1 VNRVHGDT
9 ASLKA
14 SHVRQLQKLGD
25 RAVPP
30 DQVVSPAL
38 ARDVLDLAHE
48 IGRRVG
54 LFVDRRG
61 RVSQVILG
69 DAHSLELP
77 EFSRVRG
84 VSGRLRGIRLVV
96 THLVPEPLDRE
107 ELADLTKLRL
117 DMIAAIHRGPAGI
130 TADMASL
137 GASPPGVAEPFQTR
151 TYPRTPLS
159 ILARIDEEATD
170 AEVAGLPVPLL
181 PFLRELEGQLE
192 AAGVRAQAEIPGTR
206 AMVLMVHDGGPHVTA
221 RKAELR
227 ELCRTAGLGLVEL
240 VEQRR
245 PQPDPRSFF
254 GAGKLR
260 QVLVRALEQDV
271 ELLICDPE
279 LSASQARTIADET
292 ELKVIDRTMLIL
304 DIFAK
309 HARSSDGKL
318 QVELA
323 QLRYLLPKM
332 MGKGTMMSR
341 LMGGVGGRG
350 PGETKLEI
358 DRRRAKERISDL
370 EERLR
375 QLRKQRD
382 QQRAE
387 RKRSRVPVVAIVG
400 YTNAGKSTLL
410 NTVTGSDVDA
420 ENKLFATLDPT
431 VRRIRFPMDREIV
444 LLDTVGFI
452 RDLPP
457 ALRQAFSAT
466 LEEIAAADLLLH
478 VVDATDP
485 DREQQV
491 ATVDA
496 VLGELGAGRVPRFVV
511 LNKCDALPEQPA
523 EEELARLAS
532 GDRVFLV
539 SALEKRTTRAL
550 MEAIEAHLWERGRVE
565 RPEHAAW
572 GGSGEAEGAEPE
584 REPDTGKAGE
594 ATEAGASAEEAGH
607 EREHE
612 AEREPQHAEHGQAR
626 AAAGTGAAAAGA
638 EPGGALHE
646 GDEGDEDDEPAHR
659 ARS

>member
-1 VNRVHGDT
+1 MTRVHGDT
-9 ASLKA
+9 ANLKA

-25 RAVPP
+25 RSIPP
-30 DQVVSPAL
+30 EQIVSTAL
-38 ARDVLDLAHE
+38 ARDLLDLAHE
-48 IGRRVG
+48 IGRRIG
-54 LFVDRRG
+54 LFIDRRG
-61 RVSQVILG
+61 RISRVILG

-77 EFSRVRG
+77 EFTRVRG
-84 VSGRLRGIRLVV
+84 VAGRLRGIRLIV

-107 ELADLTKLRL
+107 ELADLAKLRL
-117 DMIAAIHRGPAGI
+117 DLVAGIHRGPAGI
-130 TADMASL
+130 AVDLATLVPPPPEVLDAFHTRVWTRVPLAILTRAVEEPTAA
-137 GASPPGVAEPFQTR
+137 A
-151 TYPRTPLS
+151 
-159 ILARIDEEATD
+159 EEAEAD
-170 AEVAGLPVPLL
+170 LPVPLL
-181 PFLRELEGQLE
+181 PFLRTLESQLE
-192 AAGVRAQAEIPGTR
+192 AATARARAEIQGTR

-245 PQPDPRSFF
+245 RQPDPRTFM

-260 QVLVRALEQDV
+260 EVLVRALEQDV

-279 LSASQARTIADET
+279 LSASQARTIADQT
-292 ELKVIDRTMLIL
+292 DLKVIDRTMLIL
-304 DIFAK
+304 DIFAN

-332 MGKGTMMSR
+332 VGKGTMMSR

-358 DRRRAKERISDL
+358 DRRRAKDRIADL
-370 EERLR
+370 ERRLK
-375 QLRKQRD
+375 QLRRQRD
-382 QQRAE
+382 QQRAQ
-387 RKRSRVPVVAIVG
+387 RRRSRVPVAAIVG

-410 NTVTGSDVDA
+410 NTVTGATVDA

-466 LEEIAAADLLLH
+466 LEEIADADLLLH
-478 VVDATDP
+478 VVDVTDP

-496 VLGELGAGRVPRFVV
+496 VLAELGAGRVPRFVV
-511 LNKCDALPEQPA
+511 LNKCDALVELPSTEQVTSLTGGDPA
-523 EEELARLAS
+523 
-532 GDRVFLV
+532 FFV
-539 SALEKRTTRAL
+539 SALDKRSTRGL
-550 MEAIEAHLWERGRVE
+550 MEAIESHLWERGRVE
-565 RPEHAAW
+565 RPARMAYAAAD
-572 GGSGEAEGAEPE
+572 SGEQP
-584 REPDTGKAGE
+584 
-594 ATEAGASAEEAGH
+594 GH
-607 EREHE
+607 EHEHE
-612 AEREPQHAEHGQAR
+612 AEAQTEHPHHAQGGATPGPGQA
-626 AAAGTGAAAAGA
+626 APGA
-638 EPGGALHE
+638 EPDRPLDDGDE
-646 GDEGDEDDEPAHR
+646 RDEGDQVAHGG
-659 ARS
+659 

>member
-14 SHVRQLQKLGD
+14 SHARQLQKLGD
-25 RAVPP
+25 RSVPP
-30 DQVVSPAL
+30 EQVVSPAL

-61 RVSQVILG
+61 RVSRVILG

-117 DMIAAIHRGPAGI
+117 DMVAAIHRGPAGI

-137 GASPPGVAEPFQTR
+137 GASPPGAAEPFQMR
-151 TYPRTPLS
+151 LFPRTPLS
-159 ILARIDEEATD
+159 ILARADEEATD
-170 AEVAGLPVPLL
+170 AELAGLPVPLL

-192 AAGVRAQAEIPGTR
+192 AASVRAHAEIQGTR
-206 AMVLMVHDGGPHVTA
+206 AMVLMVHDGGPHVVA

-245 PQPDPRSFF
+245 PQPDPRSFM

-358 DRRRAKERISDL
+358 DRRRAKDRIADL

-420 ENKLFATLDPT
+420 EDKLFATLDPT

-452 RDLPP
+452 RELPP

-496 VLGELGAGRVPRFVV
+496 VL
-511 LNKCDALPEQPA
+511 
-523 EEELARLAS
+523 
-532 GDRVFLV
+532 
-539 SALEKRTTRAL
+539 
-550 MEAIEAHLWERGRVE
+550 
-565 RPEHAAW
+565 
-572 GGSGEAEGAEPE
+572 
-584 REPDTGKAGE
+584 
-594 ATEAGASAEEAGH
+594 
-607 EREHE
+607 
-612 AEREPQHAEHGQAR
+612 
-626 AAAGTGAAAAGA
+626 A

-646 GDEGDEDDEPAHR
+646 GDERDEGEEPGHDGG
-659 ARS
+659 S